1 MGLSK
6 IILNVAL
13 WVVDV
18 LTFYVHPKKNRITFV
33 SLTQSELSGD
43 FKLIDKQLRHENKY
57 DIHYILLKFEKNL
70 WGDFKY
76 FLNCLKQL
84 VEIKKSSL
92 VILNDNNYVISH
104 MKPTNVKVL
113 QVWHACGAVKKFG
126 NQIKRQYPVRNYDY
140 VLCNAEYWKEPYSQ
154 AFGVNTN
161 QVLVTGM
168 PRIDTLL
175 NRN

>member
-1 MGLSK
+1 M
-6 IILNVAL
+6 
-13 WVVDV
+13 
-18 LTFYVHPKKNRITFV
+18 
-33 SLTQSELSGD
+33 SGD

-70 WGDFKY
+70 WGNFKY

-113 QVWHACGAVKKFG
+113 QVWHACGAVK
-126 NQIKRQYPVRNYDY
+126 NLVIKSKDNILYVITIMFYVMLNIGRNHIH
-140 VLCNAEYWKEPYSQ
+140 K
-154 AFGVNTN
+154 
-161 QVLVTGM
+161 
-168 PRIDTLL
+168 LL
-175 NRN
+175 G

>member
-18 LTFYVHPKKNRITFV
+18 LTFYVHPKKNRITFI

-84 VEIKKSSL
+84 VEI
-92 VILNDNNYVISH
+92 
-104 MKPTNVKVL
+104 
-113 QVWHACGAVKKFG
+113 
-126 NQIKRQYPVRNYDY
+126 
-140 VLCNAEYWKEPYSQ
+140 
-154 AFGVNTN
+154 
-161 QVLVTGM
+161 
-168 PRIDTLL
+168 
-175 NRN
+175 

>member
-18 LTFYVHPKKNRITFV
+18 LTFYVHPKKNRITFI
-33 SLTQSELSGD
+33 SLTQSKLSGD
-43 FKLIDKQLRHENKY
+43 FKLIDKQLCHENKY

-84 VEIKKSSL
+84 VEIK
-92 VILNDNNYVISH
+92 
-104 MKPTNVKVL
+104 
-113 QVWHACGAVKKFG
+113 
-126 NQIKRQYPVRNYDY
+126 
-140 VLCNAEYWKEPYSQ
+140 
-154 AFGVNTN
+154 N
-161 QVLVTGM
+161 QVL
-168 PRIDTLL
+168 
-175 NRN
+175 